1 MGKSEILMLLAGVA
15 LSVMLAMVAIPMFS
29 SGSAMADKQQ
39 VQQELLSIKSAI
51 PLIKALEGSEYS
63 GAPSVGKITA
73 TNIISHM
80 EGFVAGTAATD
91 VKGKSDNS
99 LANFKIEDNDN
110 INKKIVTVTVTVDS
124 SKTKVKLNE
133 LSRLD
138 KICDGDNG
146 AADGLAVKS
155 AESLKCYILRDN

>member
-29 SGSAMADKQQ
+29 SGQDMADKQQ
-39 VQQELLSIKSAI
+39 VQQELLAIKSAI

-63 GAPSVGKITA
+63 GTPSVGKITA

-80 EGFVAGTAATD
+80 EGFVAGTTAATD
-91 VKGKSDNS
+91 VKGKSGF
-99 LANFKIEDNDN
+99 ANFTIEDNDSTN
-110 INKKIVTVTVTVDS
+110 EIVTVTVTVDS
-124 SKTKVKLNE
+124 SKTKAKINE

-138 KICDGDNG
+138 KICDGIVAPATSG
-146 AADGLAVKS
+146 YSS
-155 AESLKCYILRDN
+155 AGNVLTCKMKRSN